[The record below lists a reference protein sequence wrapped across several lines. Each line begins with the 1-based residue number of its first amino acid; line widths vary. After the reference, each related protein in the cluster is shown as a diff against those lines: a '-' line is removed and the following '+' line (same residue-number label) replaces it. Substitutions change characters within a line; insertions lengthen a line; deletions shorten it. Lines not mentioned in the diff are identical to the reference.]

1 MQLYKLT
8 AFEPTGEKI
17 LEQSFEAAN
26 DQEAKGIGEKVL
38 KENGAYE
45 KTHRCIS
52 PLGKLVLFK
61 S

>member
-8 AFEPTGEKI
+8 AFEQNGEKI
-17 LEQSFEAAN
+17 IEQSFEAAN
-26 DQEAKGIGEKVL
+26 DQEAKEIGEKLL
-38 KENGAYE
+38 KEKDAYE

-52 PLGKLVLFK
+52 PVGKLVLFK